1 MFDWPLAAWALLVLL
16 AMSALTWLASL
27 YKRDVSIVDS
37 VWSLFFLGAS
47 LTWWLSPIANGP
59 RASVALALVGLWAL
73 RLCGYLTWRNWGH
86 PEDRRYQT
94 IRARNQPRY
103 ELKSLVIVFALQALL
118 AWWIALPI
126 LPVLKS
132 AQPWGWLDSFGAT
145 VFITGFI
152 LETMA
157 DAQMARFK
165 AQPKGSDAVLNTGLW
180 RYSRHPNYFGESVVW
195 WGFYL
200 MALGAGAPIWLVTSP
215 LLINFLLVKVSG
227 VPMLEQ
233 DIAERRPSYRNYI
246 LSTSSFIPRR
256 PRSLS
261 P

>member
-1 MFDWPLAAWALLVLL
+1 
-16 AMSALTWLASL
+16 
-27 YKRDVSIVDS
+27 
-37 VWSLFFLGAS
+37 
-47 LTWWLSPIANGP
+47 
-59 RASVALALVGLWAL
+59 
-73 RLCGYLTWRNWGH
+73 
-86 PEDRRYQT
+86 
-94 IRARNQPRY
+94 
-103 ELKSLVIVFALQALL
+103 
-118 AWWIALPI
+118 
-126 LPVLKS
+126 
-132 AQPWGWLDSFGAT
+132 
-145 VFITGFI
+145 
-152 LETMA
+152 
-157 DAQMARFK
+157 
-165 AQPKGSDAVLNTGLW
+165 LW

>member
-1 MFDWPLAAWALLVLL
+1 MFDWQLAAWALLVLL

-37 VWSLFFLGAS
+37 VWSLFFLGAM

-59 RASVALALVGLWAL
+59 RATVALVLVGLWAL

-86 PEDRRYQT
+86 PEDGRYQA
-94 IRARNQPRY
+94 IRARNQPNY

-132 AQPWGWLDSFGAT
+132 SQPWGWLDSLGAT
-145 VFITGFI
+145 VFITGLI

-165 AQPKGSDAVLNTGLW
+165 AQPKGKDAVLNTGLW

-200 MALGAGAPIWLVTSP
+200 MALGGGAPLWLVSSP

-233 DIAERRPSYRNYI
+233 DIAERRPAYRDYI
-246 LSTSSFIPRR
+246 LSTSSFIPRP

>member
-1 MFDWPLAAWALLVLL
+1 MFDWQLAAWCLVVLM
-16 AMSALTWLASL
+16 AISSLTWLVSL

-37 VWSLFFLGAS
+37 VWSLFFLAAL
-47 LTWWLSPIANGP
+47 LTWWWTPMANGP
-59 RASVALALVGLWAL
+59 RAMAAFILIGLWAL
-73 RLCGYLTWRNWGH
+73 RLCGYLTWRNWGE
-86 PEDRRYQT
+86 PEDRRYQA
-94 IRARNQPRY
+94 IRGRNQPHY
-103 ELKSLVIVFALQALL
+103 EIKSLIIVFALQALL

-132 AQPWGWLDSFGAT
+132 PQPWSWLDSLGAV
-145 VFITGFI
+145 VFIVGLI
-152 LETMA
+152 METIA

-165 AQPKGSDAVLNTGLW
+165 AKPKGKDAVLNSGLW
-180 RYSRHPNYFGESVVW
+180 RYSRHPHYFGESVVW

-200 MALGAGAPIWLVTSP
+200 MALGAGAPLWLVTSP

-227 VPMLEQ
+227 VPLLEQ
-233 DIAERRPSYRNYI
+233 DIAERRPAYRDYI
-246 LSTSSFIPRR
+246 LKTSSFIPRP